1 MNSLRSLIVINKGLK
16 NTIFRTTI
24 NTINWM
30 ATSGKV
36 ASKSNKPP
44 GPFISELKTS
54 VEKLTI

>member
-1 MNSLRSLIVINKGLK
+1 
-16 NTIFRTTI
+16 
-24 NTINWM
+24 M